1 MVGFISPMSDKSK
14 SMVSLRRS
22 LSGAWTPM
30 ESAEPSFVLLRRI
43 WENAPLSKN
52 GTPQPVQ
59 PAVSMVSFAIIYYII
74 LMLLFFFEVNFQTDT
89 QPTCQPV
96 DGKWGFPSWAGVQQH
111 RAHASSCHAD
121 CTCTTWL
128 PWTCSGLGN
137 AKLGVSENGVT
148 VHGCIWYTVVSWGT
162 WW

>member
-74 LMLLFFFEVNFQTDT
+74 LMLLFFLKSIFEQIRS
-89 QPTCQPV
+89 QP
-96 DGKWGFPSWAGVQQH
+96 AN
-111 RAHASSCHAD
+111 
-121 CTCTTWL
+121 L
-128 PWTCSGLGN
+128 WTGN
-137 AKLGVSENGVT
+137 GVSRVGQEYNNIERMLLHAMQTAPVPPGFRE
-148 VHGCIWYTVVSWGT
+148 HAQDWAMQSWGCLKMG
-162 WW
+162 